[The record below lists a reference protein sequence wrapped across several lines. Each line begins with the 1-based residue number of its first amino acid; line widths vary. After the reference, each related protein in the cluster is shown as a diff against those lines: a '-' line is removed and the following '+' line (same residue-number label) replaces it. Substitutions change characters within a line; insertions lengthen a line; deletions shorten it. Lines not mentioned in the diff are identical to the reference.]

1 MAELLKVN
9 FYAHLDNLEKIIDD
23 LGKIQTYKMF
33 DGEEDVYVNVDDVI
47 KVLRK
52 HLVVNNTPETGVDK
66 DDNRV

>member
-9 FYAHLDNLEKIIDD
+9 FHVHMDDMEKIIDD
-23 LGKIQTYKMF
+23 LGKIQKYKMF
-33 DGEEDVYVNVDDVI
+33 DGDEEVYVNVDDVI

-66 DDNRV
+66 DDK